1 MLGSFNPRLRRD
13 GHFSASY
20 VRLHPCRI
28 LALSSDSGWPMI
40 YQGMQMARRIT
51 KSKRRCTKSDVQRLH
66 AKRRALERFDIF
78 LSDEEYRD
86 LATSIRRGKAEFVKK
101 QSNRVSLHRVR
112 LSGGQ
117 DAIAVYR
124 KTV

>member
-1 MLGSFNPRLRRD
+1 
-13 GHFSASY
+13 
-20 VRLHPCRI
+20 
-28 LALSSDSGWPMI
+28 
-40 YQGMQMARRIT
+40 MARRIT
-51 KSKRRCTKSDVQRLH
+51 KSKRRCTKSDGQRLH

-78 LSDEEYRD
+78 LFDEEYRD

-101 QSNRVSLHRVR
+101 QSNRVSLHRVK